1 MAAWP
6 KASSQISRFRPRLRA
21 VPRHHFLIWPKASR
35 GSAAVPRGSAYS
47 RLCYRG
53 VATTYIEA
61 SCIKFPRASSEAM
74 RSNRHQH
81 RAPTMQGYDIVAAR
95 QHAPTHRLS
104 FPLRLPAK
112 SCTTP
117 SLTPWGSL
125 RNHAQLQASP
135 SSSDFSGL
143 WYRDTM
149 TTNTQNIV
157 SNPKPKAGPAGM
169 ASPNGLFCARKT
181 TIKIKRN
188 LFRG

>member
-1 MAAWP
+1 
-6 KASSQISRFRPRLRA
+6 
-21 VPRHHFLIWPKASR
+21 
-35 GSAAVPRGSAYS
+35 
-47 RLCYRG
+47 
-53 VATTYIEA
+53 
-61 SCIKFPRASSEAM
+61 M

-81 RAPTMQGYDIVAAR
+81 RAPTMQGYDIVAAQ

-112 SCTTP
+112 SCTAP

-149 TTNTQNIV
+149 TTNTQTSCAKFRFLVVGYSDFLQAILFTKLPGR
-157 SNPKPKAGPAGM
+157 SGPKRLGCELCGM
-169 ASPNGLFCARKT
+169 ALTIPSPPHNVREAFTAVPHPRLGRCLST
-181 TIKIKRN
+181 
-188 LFRG
+188 LV